1 MGVRINK
8 QKEGSRMRTIRWTDI
23 GFTENTGE
31 IAYNDMVLAV
41 EPNQIARWKDDPEG
55 RFALSVQAAADG
67 RKRAALSKFY
77 PSL

>member
-1 MGVRINK
+1 MP
-8 QKEGSRMRTIRWTDI
+8 TIRWNDI
-23 GFTENTGE
+23 GFTEKTGE
-31 IAYNDMVLAV
+31 IAYNDMILAV